1 MQNFEIFHFIRVP
14 SCQEAILMG
23 KKGKN
28 CLGTSFLNFFNV
40 FHHQMGRIKVSG
52 AAEQW
57 FGCRI
62 LRSFIFQGSQGLIFS
77 KNDDSVEKCSKIGT
91 LGGPKVEKK
100 VKCLTK
106 WVRLAPIELKLCRN
120 DQAMIRT
127 SILLIL
133 ANFSQFVGEK
143 VEFSFPSPLCLPQN
157 LAFFPYFP
165 VQTAGPHIST

>member
-1 MQNFEIFHFIRVP
+1 M
-14 SCQEAILMG
+14 ILL
-23 KKGKN
+23 KN
-28 CLGTSFLNFFNV
+28 V
-40 FHHQMGRIKVSG
+40 Q
-52 AAEQW
+52 
-57 FGCRI
+57 
-62 LRSFIFQGSQGLIFS
+62 
-77 KNDDSVEKCSKIGT
+77 KNGT

-133 ANFSQFVGEK
+133 ANFLNFLREK
-143 VEFSFPSPLCLPQN
+143 VDFSFSSPLFLPQN

-165 VQTAGPHIST
+165 IQTAGSHIEEFRAGVPGESEKKNQGPK